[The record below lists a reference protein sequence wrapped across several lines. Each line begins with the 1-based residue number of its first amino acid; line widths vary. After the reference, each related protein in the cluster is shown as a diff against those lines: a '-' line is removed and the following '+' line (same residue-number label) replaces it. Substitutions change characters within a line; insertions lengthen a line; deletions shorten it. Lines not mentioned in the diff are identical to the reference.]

1 MEYQRVSERNP
12 TKKPSA
18 GRVENENAVA
28 GVKARNGANRKG
40 SGKRTG
46 HQNRA
51 GGASL
56 TTRLVALIDREG
68 MVCGVFRQPAEVR
81 AFLQGGCL

>member
-1 MEYQRVSERNP
+1 MKYQRVSNGNP
-12 TKKPSA
+12 TKKASIGP
-18 GRVENENAVA
+18 VKNENAVA

-40 SGKRTG
+40 SGKSTR
-46 HQNRA
+46 HLDRA

-81 AFLQGGCL
+81 AFLQEGCL